1 MSQAA
6 KQIAEDI
13 KEMVEIAASRIPTI
27 FTGKVVSVDTEQYTC
42 AVELNVNDEGNATQN
57 ILVNAALE
65 VTEGLILLPAENSV
79 VWVAKL
85 DGGGNLGIV
94 KCSEVQQLL
103 WRVGND
109 VQIASNQNYLDLKAG
124 DGLQLLMAAGK
135 FKIKNGSKN
144 LLTVLLD
151 ILTHIEQITVNAAGA
166 PTSVPI
172 NVASFEADRVALQQ
186 LLTA

>member
-6 KQIAEDI
+6 QQAAEDI
-13 KEMVEIAASRIPTI
+13 KGMVEKIADRIPII
-27 FTGKVVSVDTEQYTC
+27 FTGIVKSVDFDAYTC
-42 AVELNVNDEGNATQN
+42 EVQLNVNEDGNVTKD
-57 ILVNAALE
+57 IVINAALE
-65 VTEGLILLPAENSV
+65 VTKGLIQIPAEGSV

-85 DGGGNLGIV
+85 DGGGNRGVI

-103 WRVGND
+103 WRVGDD
-109 VQIASNQNYLDLKAG
+109 VQISSNQNYLDLKAG

-144 LLTVLLD
+144 LLTILLD